1 MSTNKDI
8 TAQMEE
14 LVDKM
19 HELAEQGPTMSTKTL
34 RTLSLCTQKMLV
46 NAKQHSAESMKDLL
60 LAEEQYEVNQHKRA
74 EELHKLKE
82 ARQAEMIAHKK
93 AKEEAEEA
101 SNERY
106 DQGVAKLIEV
116 GCKEALAV
124 AAVARTAKAC
134 KENVRAITTSQGFD
148 EEFWANNNPGRAM
161 VTATS
166 PKVHTMAEVVSGVPQ
181 STEVTTEE
189 LAEKERLAQH
199 TADLRE
205 LERCSRLK
213 VVKQT
218 AFFVPEM
225 KRFKELKEIKEE
237 EAVRAF
243 SEPGEHITFK
253 EMVIIALKQNNPTLF
268 NKKFALV
275 HRKLVAVLLADMTLY
290 NMSHINSE
298 TMELVVPAMYYAQMC
313 MYLCR
318 LGQIMTMP
326 KPCYLMGHS
335 DRTMEPTLLSTINRW
350 KKEAKDAKSMEGQ
363 TWYEEAI
370 AAHEETLQAAAKARQ
385 YIPLAEHQRLASQ
398 ENMDHQTDAEGFEM
412 QNKHAQSARSSNFT
426 DGASDRQQA
435 MKTQNKY
442 MVLDMDTTEDSNEDS
457 NEDSTNDSNPDP
469 SNSKYVGSPSRA
481 PGGQSSF

>member
-14 LVDKM
+14 LADKM
-19 HELAEQGPTMSTKTL
+19 HELAEQGLTMSTKTL
-34 RTLSLCTQKMLV
+34 RTLSLCTQKTLA

-60 LAEEQYEVNQHKRA
+60 LAEEQYKVNQHKRA
-74 EELHKLKE
+74 EELRELKE

-106 DQGVAKLIEV
+106 DQGVAKLIEA
-116 GCKEALAV
+116 GRKEALAV
-124 AAVARTAKAC
+124 AAAARTAEAC
-134 KENVRAITTSQGFD
+134 KENARAIAASQGFD
-148 EEFWANNNPGRAM
+148 EEFWANNNPGRAT
-161 VTATS
+161 VAATS
-166 PKVHTMAEVVSGVPQ
+166 PKVRTAAEVVSGVPQ
-181 STEVTTEE
+181 PTEATTEE

-199 TADLRE
+199 AADLRE
-205 LERCSRLK
+205 LERYGRPK

-218 AFFVPEM
+218 AFFVPET
-225 KRFKELKEIKEE
+225 KRFKELKEIEEE

-243 SEPGEHITFK
+243 GEPGEHITFK
-253 EMVIIALKQNNPTLF
+253 EMAIIALKQNNPTLF
-268 NKKFALV
+268 NEKFALV
-275 HRKLVAVLLADMTLY
+275 RRKLVAVLPADMTLY
-290 NMSHINSE
+290 NMSRINSE

-313 MYLCR
+313 MYLRR
-318 LGQIMTMP
+318 LGQIVTTP
-326 KPCYLMGHS
+326 KPCYLTGHS
-335 DRTMEPTLLSTINRW
+335 DRTMEPTPLSTINRW
-350 KKEAKDAKSMEGQ
+350 KKEAKDAKSMEGR

-370 AAHEETLQAAAKARQ
+370 AAHEETLRAAAKARQ
-385 YIPLAEHQRLASQ
+385 YIPLAERQRLASQ
-398 ENMDHQTDAEGFEM
+398 ENTGRQTDAEGFEM
-412 QNKHAQSARSSNFT
+412 QNKRAQSARSSNFT

-442 MVLDMDTTEDSNEDS
+442 MILDMDTTEDS